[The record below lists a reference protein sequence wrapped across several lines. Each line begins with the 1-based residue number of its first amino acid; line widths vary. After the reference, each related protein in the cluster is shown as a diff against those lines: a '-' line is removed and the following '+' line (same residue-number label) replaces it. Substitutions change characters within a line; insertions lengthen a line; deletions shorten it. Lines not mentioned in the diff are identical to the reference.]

1 MEGER
6 EGPQRGIIPRAVEDI
21 FTCIESDTATGSKYL
36 VRASYLQIY
45 NEVSHLHVADHASS
59 TAVCTTHAGAPVRNL
74 IRLRCSLRLT
84 WRAAGLHGSPA
95 DTKAGC
101 TGSM

>member
-45 NEVSHLHVADHASS
+45 NEVGYLQLHKLAI
-59 TAVCTTHAGAPVRNL
+59 CTSVSPPTLVR
-74 IRLRCSLRLT
+74 
-84 WRAAGLHGSPA
+84 P
-95 DTKAGC
+95 
-101 TGSM
+101 

>member
-45 NEVSHLHVADHASS
+45 NEVGDIRLAEWLAWNEGM
-59 TAVCTTHAGAPVRNL
+59 ATTHAGAPVIPGRWQTPFL
-74 IRLRCSLRLT
+74 MPL
-84 WRAAGLHGSPA
+84 A
-95 DTKAGC
+95 
-101 TGSM
+101 

>member
-6 EGPQRGIIPRAVEDI
+6 DGPQRGIIPRAVEDI

-45 NEVSHLHVADHASS
+45 NEVCHSQLGMQHSAPPLQAL
-59 TAVCTTHAGAPVRNL
+59 VCELRGAGW
-74 IRLRCSLRLT
+74 S
-84 WRAAGLHGSPA
+84 
-95 DTKAGC
+95 
-101 TGSM
+101 

>member
-6 EGPQRGIIPRAVEDI
+6 EGPHRGIIPRAVEDI

-45 NEVSHLHVADHASS
+45 NEVGNLQLPESCHIHLCHHDL
-59 TAVCTTHAGAPVRNL
+59 CR
-74 IRLRCSLRLT
+74 
-84 WRAAGLHGSPA
+84 RAYEGK
-95 DTKAGC
+95 T
-101 TGSM
+101 

>member
-45 NEVSHLHVADHASS
+45 NEVGHIQLAALASGLLPLPAALS
-59 TAVCTTHAGAPVRNL
+59 LTAYAMERPQRDTSCVVIVRDCCGAQQ
-74 IRLRCSLRLT
+74 
-84 WRAAGLHGSPA
+84 
-95 DTKAGC
+95 
-101 TGSM
+101 M